1 VIKGWPP
8 LLPEPLKEI
17 LLRFFFSMFSL
28 TQAAALAPPTAS
40 LLSSLFH
47 PGSGQLVI
55 VAGGGRDLTWPS
67 ELIAT
72 HLLRA
77 SSGRI
82 VQALLHGSARGA
94 DQAISAA
101 ADQLGWPQIACPAA
115 WQQHGRAAGPI
126 RNRQMIERSL
136 DLASAL
142 PLGAGLLVIAFPG
155 SRGTASLVDQAR
167 RLSRRSAIPIEV
179 IEIPAAA

>member
-1 VIKGWPP
+1 MASAVAGALERNPSA
-8 LLPEPLKEI
+8 
-17 LLRFFFSMFSL
+17 FFFFMLSL
-28 TQAAALAPPTAS
+28 TQAAALAPPA
-40 LLSSLFH
+40 SSLFSSLFL

-55 VAGGGRDLTWPS
+55 VAGGGRDLTWPF

-72 HLLRA
+72 HLLSA
-77 SSGRI
+77 SRGRL
-82 VQALLHGSARGA
+82 VQSLFHGGARGA
-94 DQAISAA
+94 DQAIASA

-126 RNRQMIERSL
+126 RNRQMLERSQ

-167 RLSRRSAIPIEV
+167 RLSRRSAIPIEA
-179 IEIPAAA
+179 IEIAAAA

>member
-1 VIKGWPP
+1 M
-8 LLPEPLKEI
+8 L
-17 LLRFFFSMFSL
+17 SL
-28 TQAAALAPPTAS
+28 TQAAALAPPVGS

-47 PGSGQLVI
+47 PGSAQLVI

-72 HLLRA
+72 HLLGA
-77 SSGRI
+77 SRGRI

-94 DQAISAA
+94 DQAIASA

-126 RNRQMIERSL
+126 RNRQMLERSL

-142 PLGAGLLVIAFPG
+142 PLGAGLLVVAFPG

-167 RLSRRSAIPIEV
+167 RLSRRSAIPSEV
-179 IEIPAAA
+179 IEIAAAA

>member
-1 VIKGWPP
+1 M
-8 LLPEPLKEI
+8 L
-17 LLRFFFSMFSL
+17 SL
-28 TQAAALAPPTAS
+28 TQAAALAPPAAS
-40 LLSSLFH
+40 LFSSLFL

-72 HLLRA
+72 HLLSA
-77 SSGRI
+77 SRGRL
-82 VQALLHGSARGA
+82 VQSLFHGGARGA
-94 DQAISAA
+94 DQAIATAA
-101 ADQLGWPQIACPAA
+101 NQLGWPQIPCPAA

-126 RNRQMIERSL
+126 RNRQMLERSL
-136 DLASAL
+136 DLLATL

-167 RLSRRSAIPIEV
+167 RLSRRSSIPIEV
-179 IEIPAAA
+179 LEIAAAV

>member
-1 VIKGWPP
+1 MASAVAGALEKNPSA
-8 LLPEPLKEI
+8 L
-17 LLRFFFSMFSL
+17 FFRSMRSL
-28 TQAAALAPPTAS
+28 TQAAALAPPAAS
-40 LLSSLFH
+40 LFSSLFL

-82 VQALLHGSARGA
+82 VQALLHGAARGA
-94 DQAISAA
+94 DQAIASA
-101 ADQLGWPQIACPAA
+101 ADQLGWPQVACPAA

-126 RNRQMIERSL
+126 RNRQMLERSL
-136 DLASAL
+136 DMASAL

-167 RLSRRSAIPIEV
+167 RLSRRSSIPIEV
-179 IEIPAAA
+179 LEIAAAA

>member
-1 VIKGWPP
+1 M
-8 LLPEPLKEI
+8 
-17 LLRFFFSMFSL
+17 RSL
-28 TQAAALAPPTAS
+28 TQAAALASPAAS
-40 LLSSLFH
+40 LFSSLFL

-82 VQALLHGSARGA
+82 VQALLHGAARGA
-94 DQAISAA
+94 DQAIAAA

-115 WQQHGRAAGPI
+115 WRDHGRAAGPI
-126 RNRQMIERSL
+126 RNRQMLERSM
-136 DLASAL
+136 DLAAAL

-179 IEIPAAA
+179 IQIPSA

>member
-1 VIKGWPP
+1 M
-8 LLPEPLKEI
+8 L
-17 LLRFFFSMFSL
+17 SL
-28 TQAAALAPPTAS
+28 TQAAALAPPAAS
-40 LLSSLFH
+40 LFSSLFL

-67 ELIAT
+67 ELIST
-72 HLLRA
+72 HLVRA

-82 VQALLHGSARGA
+82 VQALLHGAARGA
-94 DQAISAA
+94 DQAIAAA

-115 WQQHGRAAGPI
+115 WRDHGRAAGPI
-126 RNRQMIERSL
+126 RNRQMLERSM
-136 DLASAL
+136 DLAAAL

-179 IEIPAAA
+179 IQIPSA

>member
-1 VIKGWPP
+1 MASAVAGALERNPSA
-8 LLPEPLKEI
+8 
-17 LLRFFFSMFSL
+17 RFFLSMCSL

-40 LLSSLFH
+40 LFSSLFL

-82 VQALLHGSARGA
+82 VQALLHGAARGA
-94 DQAISAA
+94 DQAIAAA

-115 WQQHGRAAGPI
+115 WRDHGRAAGPI
-126 RNRQMIERSL
+126 RNRQMLERSM
-136 DLASAL
+136 DLAAAL

-179 IEIPAAA
+179 IQIPSA

>member
-1 VIKGWPP
+1 M
-8 LLPEPLKEI
+8 L
-17 LLRFFFSMFSL
+17 SL
-28 TQAAALAPPTAS
+28 TQAAALAPPATS
-40 LLSSLFH
+40 LFSSLFL

-72 HLLRA
+72 HLLSA
-77 SSGRI
+77 SRGRL
-82 VQALLHGSARGA
+82 VQSLFHGAARGA
-94 DQAISAA
+94 DQAIASA

-126 RNRQMIERSL
+126 RNRQMLERSL

-142 PLGAGLLVIAFPG
+142 PLGAGLLVVAFPG
-155 SRGTASLVDQAR
+155 SRGTASLVDQAH
-167 RLSRRSAIPIEV
+167 RLSCRSAIPIEV
-179 IEIPAAA
+179 LEIAPVA